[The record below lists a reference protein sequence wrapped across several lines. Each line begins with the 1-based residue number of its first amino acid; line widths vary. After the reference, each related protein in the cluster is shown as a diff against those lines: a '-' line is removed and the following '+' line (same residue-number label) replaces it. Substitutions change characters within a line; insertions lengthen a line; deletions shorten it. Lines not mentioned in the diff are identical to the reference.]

1 MYIYNN
7 NNNSDN
13 NNYNSTNTYLNR
25 LYIQT
30 LVLYVYYISMLDN
43 NVYVDNVH
51 LYIYIYRYIYIY
63 IHTWTKCI

>member
-1 MYIYNN
+1 MYIYNNN

-51 LYIYIYRYIYIY
+51 LYIYI
-63 IHTWTKCI
+63 